1 MPHKSG
7 SRTRTCSSVSSK
19 DVVRKLFDL
28 SDFHEIL
35 SFSNIKIE
43 HFQSNCVWVAHQYL
57 ELRTRRNFLCFCIFS
72 VGGYTMCVPPL
83 SKSENFSLFY
93 EAHESGK
100 HSFQWKLACCL
111 ICPYSED
118 EEPGFA
124 ANEFVIWKLF
134 TLSCFDDAER
144 LLPEW
149 RHISL

>member
-1 MPHKSG
+1 MLTLKTLYGH
-7 SRTRTCSSVSSK
+7 CSIFLIFMK
-19 DVVRKLFDL
+19 F
-28 SDFHEIL
+28 F
-35 SFSNIKIE
+35 
-43 HFQSNCVWVAHQYL
+43 HFQTSKLSIFNRIVFELLNNVL
-57 ELRTRRNFLCFCIFS
+57 KLRTRRNFLCFCIFS